1 MRVLF
6 TTHPA
11 EGHFHPQV
19 PLARALRA
27 AGHEVAFACSPSYR
41 PTIEAVGFHCFPA
54 GLAWLEPDMDQ
65 AFPALRQ
72 IPHGPEWEAWV
83 VDHILAG
90 ATAEALARDVLELA
104 REWQPHVIVRDGVE
118 FGGCLAAEVR
128 GIPHA
133 IGGFAPFGPPGMY
146 RDVFARP
153 LAALR
158 ETFGLPPDPDVR
170 MPHRYLGL
178 VPTVPGFLSWQEVPP
193 TVHFLR
199 PLPFDR
205 SGGER
210 LPDWALDLPER
221 PTVYATLGTIV
232 NRSPGVFAAIL
243 EGLCDEPITLILTIG
258 RNQDPADFGPQPSN
272 VHIERYVPQTLLLP
286 YCDLVV
292 THGGFNTVQA
302 ALGHGLPLVLL
313 PIAAD
318 QHLNAHACANLGV
331 GRVIGSEER
340 TPGAIRAAVREA
352 LATQTYRASA
362 ERVRDEMAAM
372 PRAEYAVALL
382 ERLAA
387 DKQPLLTVALGA

>member
-6 TTHPA
+6 TTHPG

-19 PLARALRA
+19 PLAQALTA
-27 AGHEVAFACSPSYR
+27 AGNEVAFACSPAYR
-41 PTIEAVGFHCFPA
+41 PTVEAVGFRCFPA
-54 GLAWLEPDMDQ
+54 GLDWLEPDMDA

-83 VDHILAG
+83 VDHVLAG
-90 ATAEALARDVLELA
+90 ATAEALARDVLDLM
-104 REWQPHVIVRDGVE
+104 REWQPDVIVRDGVE
-118 FGGCLAAEVR
+118 FGGCLAAEVAD
-128 GIPHA
+128 IPHA

-146 RDVFARP
+146 KAVFARP

-158 ETFGLPPDPDVR
+158 ERFGLPPDPDVR

-178 VPTVPGFLSWQEVPP
+178 VPNIPGFLNWQEVPP
-193 TVHFLR
+193 TVHLLR

-205 SGGER
+205 SGDER
-210 LPDWALDLPER
+210 LPDWALDLPDR

-232 NRSPGVFAAIL
+232 NRSPGIFAVIL
-243 EGLCDEPITLILTIG
+243 EGLRREPITLILTIG

-302 ALGHGLPLVLL
+302 ALSSGLPMVIL

-318 QHLNAHACANLGV
+318 QHVNAQSCANLGV
-331 GRVIGSEER
+331 GRVVGPEER
-340 TPGAIRAAVREA
+340 TPGAIQAALREV
-352 LATQTYRASA
+352 LATQTYRASV
-362 ERVRDEMAAM
+362 ERVRDDMAAM
-372 PRAEYAVALL
+372 PGAEYAVELL

-387 DKQPLLTVALGA
+387 TKQALVTVAQGA

>member
-1 MRVLF
+1 MRALF
-6 TTHPA
+6 TTHPG

-19 PLARALRA
+19 PLARALSA
-27 AGHEVAFACSPSYR
+27 AGHEVAFACSPAYR
-41 PTIEAVGFHCFPA
+41 PTIEAVGFRCLPA
-54 GLAWLEPDMDQ
+54 GLDWLEPDMDA
-65 AFPALRQ
+65 AFPALRR

-83 VDHILAG
+83 VDHVLAG
-90 ATAEALARDVLELA
+90 ATAEALARDVLDLA
-104 REWQPHVIVRDGVE
+104 REWQPDVVVRDGVE

-133 IGGFAPFGPPGMY
+133 VGGFAPFGPPGMY
-146 RDVFARP
+146 EAVFARP

-158 ETFGLPPDPDVR
+158 EAFGLPPDPDVR

-178 VPTVPGFLSWQEVPP
+178 VPTVPGLVSWQEVPP
-193 TVHFLR
+193 TVHLLR
-199 PLPFDR
+199 PSPFDR

-210 LPDWALDLPER
+210 LPDWALDLPGR

-243 EGLCDEPITLILTIG
+243 EGLRDEPITLILTVG

-302 ALGHGLPLVLL
+302 ALGRGLPMVIL

-318 QHLNAHACANLGV
+318 QHLNAQSCANLGV
-331 GRVIGSEER
+331 ARVLRWEER
-340 TPGAIRAAVREA
+340 TPGAIRAAAREV
-352 LATQTYRASA
+352 LATQAYRASA
-362 ERVRDEMAAM
+362 GRVRDDTAAM
-372 PRAEYAVALL
+372 PGAEHAVELL

-387 DKQPLLTVALGA
+387 DKQPLPTTALGA